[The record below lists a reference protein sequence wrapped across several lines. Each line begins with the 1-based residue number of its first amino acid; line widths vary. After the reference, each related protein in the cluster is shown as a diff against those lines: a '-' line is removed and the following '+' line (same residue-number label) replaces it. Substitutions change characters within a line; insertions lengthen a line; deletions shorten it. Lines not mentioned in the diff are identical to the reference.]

1 MRFSVRKCDEQLS
14 ISSKSCRLLQSGN
27 KTTKGK
33 RTHSHW
39 LTSNLLAWAPDPTY
53 VGAMKNFVAK
63 SAFVLGLSLTALI
76 SSAQAGE
83 RPIVV
88 ELFTSQG
95 CSSCP
100 PADAFLNDLAKRED
114 VLALSLPV
122 NIWDYLGWRDTL
134 AKQAFTDRQRA
145 YVQNLGGR
153 SVYTPQMVIDG
164 VEDAVGSRQGHVNS
178 AIDLRREMKKED
190 VSIDFVAEGDIIRLN
205 VGALATNQE
214 ATLWLVRYVKETPVV
229 IERGENA
236 GTTITYSNVVRE
248 MVPVGMWKGDAISLT
263 MPKSDL
269 VGQSYDGCAAILQ
282 VGGNGPI
289 LGAARLDMNRL

>member
-1 MRFSVRKCDEQLS
+1 
-14 ISSKSCRLLQSGN
+14 
-27 KTTKGK
+27 
-33 RTHSHW
+33 
-39 LTSNLLAWAPDPTY
+39 
-53 VGAMKNFVAK
+53 MKNFLAI
-63 SAFVLGLSLTALI
+63 SALFLGVSI
-76 SSAQAGE
+76 SAVPASAQTDAKTVE

-100 PADAFLNDLAKRED
+100 PADAFLNDLAKREE

-134 AKQAFTDRQRA
+134 AQQAFTERQRA
-145 YVQNLGGR
+145 YVQSLGGR

-164 VEDAVGSRQGHVNS
+164 VEDAVGSRAGHVNS
-178 AIDLRREMKKED
+178 AIELRREMKNED
-190 VSIDFVAEGDIIRLN
+190 VSIDFITDGDSIQLN
-205 VGALATNQE
+205 VGALATDKE

-236 GTTITYSNVVRE
+236 GETITYSNVVRD

-263 MPKSDL
+263 LPKGDL
-269 VGQSYDGCAAILQ
+269 IGQGYDGCAAILQ
-282 VGGNGPI
+282 VEGNGQI
-289 LGAARLDMNRL
+289 LGAARLDMSAL

>member
-1 MRFSVRKCDEQLS
+1 
-14 ISSKSCRLLQSGN
+14 
-27 KTTKGK
+27 
-33 RTHSHW
+33 
-39 LTSNLLAWAPDPTY
+39 
-53 VGAMKNFVAK
+53 MKNFVAK
-63 SAFVLGLSLTALI
+63 SAFVLGLGLTTLT
-76 SSAQAGE
+76 SFAQAGE

-178 AIDLRREMKKED
+178 AIDLRRKMKKED
-190 VSIDFVAEGDIIRLN
+190 VSIDFVAEGDSIRLN
-205 VGALATNQE
+205 VGAVATEQE

-289 LGAARLDMNRL
+289 LGAARLDMDTL

>member
-1 MRFSVRKCDEQLS
+1 MKNLLAKSALILS
-14 ISSKSCRLLQSGN
+14 ISVCAM
-27 KTTKGK
+27 
-33 RTHSHW
+33 
-39 LTSNLLAWAPDPTY
+39 TSL
-53 VGAMKNFVAK
+53 
-63 SAFVLGLSLTALI
+63 
-76 SSAQAGE
+76 AQAGE

-164 VEDAVGSRQGHVNS
+164 VEDAVGSRTGHVNS
-178 AIDLRREMKKED
+178 AIELRREMRQED
-190 VSIDFVAEGDIIRLN
+190 VAVEFVADGDSVQLN
-205 VGALATNQE
+205 VGALATDQE

-229 IERGENA
+229 IERGENS
-236 GTTITYSNVVRE
+236 GETITYSNVVRE
-248 MVPVGMWKGDAISLT
+248 MVPVGMWKGEAISLT
-263 MPKSDL
+263 LPKSDL
-269 VGQSYDGCAAILQ
+269 VGPESGGGYDGCAAILQ
-282 VGGNGPI
+282 VEGNGQI
-289 LGAARLDMNRL
+289 LGAARLDMSTL

>member
-1 MRFSVRKCDEQLS
+1 
-14 ISSKSCRLLQSGN
+14 
-27 KTTKGK
+27 
-33 RTHSHW
+33 
-39 LTSNLLAWAPDPTY
+39 
-53 VGAMKNFVAK
+53 MKNFLAVSALFLGISISAVPAYAQTGAK
-63 SAFVLGLSLTALI
+63 TV
-76 SSAQAGE
+76 E

-100 PADAFLNDLAKRED
+100 PADAFLKDLAKRED

-134 AKQAFTDRQRA
+134 AKQAFTERQRA

-164 VEDAVGSRQGHVNS
+164 VEDAVGSRAGHVNS
-178 AIDLRREMKKED
+178 AIELRREMKDED
-190 VSIDFVAEGDIIRLN
+190 VSIDFISDGDSIQLN
-205 VGALATNQE
+205 VGALATTQE
-214 ATLWLVRYVKETPVV
+214 ATLWLVRYIKETPVM

-236 GTTITYSNVVRE
+236 GETITYANVVRD

-263 MPKSDL
+263 LPKSDL
-269 VGQSYDGCAAILQ
+269 VGANYDGCAAILQ
-282 VGGNGPI
+282 VEGNGQI
-289 LGAARLDMNRL
+289 LGAARLDMSAL

>member
-1 MRFSVRKCDEQLS
+1 MPILLAWQYDEAKVNRS
-14 ISSKSCRLLQSGN
+14 AHSG
-27 KTTKGK
+27 
-33 RTHSHW
+33 
-39 LTSNLLAWAPDPTY
+39 LTSNLLAWTPAPTY
-53 VGAMKNFVAK
+53 VGVMKNRLAK
-63 SAFVLGLSLTALI
+63 SALALSISMWALT
-76 SSAQAGE
+76 SFAQAGE

-164 VEDAVGSRQGHVNS
+164 VEDAVGSRTGHVNS
-178 AIDLRREMKKED
+178 AIDLRREMREED
-190 VSIDFVAEGDIIRLN
+190 VAIDFVSDGDSVQLN
-205 VGALATNQE
+205 VGARATEQE
-214 ATLWLVRYVKETPVV
+214 ATLWLVRYVKETPVI

-236 GTTITYSNVVRE
+236 GETITYSNVVRE

-263 MPKSDL
+263 LPKSDL
-269 VGQSYDGCAAILQ
+269 VGQTYDGCAAILQ
-282 VGGNGPI
+282 VEGNGQI
-289 LGAARLDMNRL
+289 LGAARLDMSAL